1 MLCLKSVIEA
11 SSGVHF
17 SHFQHISHVRELTG
31 CKRTDWF
38 LTPVKNQ
45 SVREKS
51 NVLNQLTN
59 HQKRAG
65 SAVSLPSTSCLQLQW
80 MPECIVLAATALCLA
95 VGRPEETSFFA
106 VRELTGCP
114 VETGT
119 NSTAVTFN
127 T

>member
-1 MLCLKSVIEA
+1 MTNVPKTIIVI
-11 SSGVHF
+11 SYVPGGWIWRDLRS
-17 SHFQHISHVRELTG
+17 
-31 CKRTDWF
+31 CKAFMGPRT
-38 LTPVKNQ
+38 NQ
-45 SVREKS
+45 SLHEKS
-51 NVLNQLTN
+51 DVLNQPTN

-65 SAVSLPSTSCLQLQW
+65 SAISLPSTSCLQLQW

-95 VGRPEETSFFA
+95 VGQLEETSFFA
-106 VRELTGCP
+106 VHKLTGCP

>member
-1 MLCLKSVIEA
+1 MVEQMKAISEGSRENVKAPSRCL
-11 SSGVHF
+11 
-17 SHFQHISHVRELTG
+17 R
-31 CKRTDWF
+31 
-38 LTPVKNQ
+38 VKNQ

>member
-1 MLCLKSVIEA
+1 LI
-11 SSGVHF
+11 
-17 SHFQHISHVRELTG
+17 R
-31 CKRTDWF
+31 
-38 LTPVKNQ
+38 VKNQ

-51 NVLNQLTN
+51 DVLNQPTN

-65 SAVSLPSTSCLQLQW
+65 SAISLPSTSCLQLQW